1 MGPGSVEGRRGSFAS
16 LARPARFR
24 SAISRIFGVA
34 LTLSALSA
42 SAHQALP
49 QPPAQ
54 QPAQQ
59 PTTTPAPTVLTL
71 NDAFARAMEA
81 NRTFAAARAARAID
95 VAGVAA
101 AGQRANPE
109 ASVEYDKETPHW
121 AFAGAFPLDVY
132 NKRQRRVD
140 VANATV
146 AVTEAETARVAAEVR
161 AGVRHAY
168 YQVVAAN
175 RRVEITQ
182 EIEGIAT
189 RARDAAQERFQTG
202 AAPRLEALQAG
213 LALSQAQNDANAARG
228 ELTAARA
235 ELNALLSYPAGAAP
249 ALNDPLEGGAL
260 PPETAIT
267 QQALAGNAELQV
279 LDRQIAEAR
288 ARVSLAQANR
298 RPDPTVTATLTYDS
312 PPDFTWGW
320 RAAGNVAI
328 PIFTTGKPDVVVAQA
343 TLNKAIADRDA
354 AAAQLTGAVSAG
366 FARAAAARQAFDRY
380 QNEILPASVQVEQ
393 MAEESYRS
401 GQTGLPA
408 YLQAVQSARDIR
420 QRALQAGL
428 DYQLALADLEKAMGT
443 PLR

>member
-1 MGPGSVEGRRGSFAS
+1 MS
-16 LARPARFR
+16 RPAV
-24 SAISRIFGVA
+24 SAFVGGLIAFGTCA
-34 LTLSALSA
+34 AYA
-42 SAHQALP
+42 QM
-49 QPPAQ
+49 PAQ
-54 QPAQQ
+54 AAAQPAAQ
-59 PTTTPAPTVLTL
+59 PSTTPAPPVLTL
-71 NDAFARAMEA
+71 NDAFTRALEA

-95 VAGVAA
+95 VAGVNA

-121 AFAGAFPLDVY
+121 AFAGAFPLDIY
-132 NKRQRRVD
+132 NKRQRRID

-146 AVTEAETARVAAEVR
+146 AVTDAATARVAAEVR
-161 AGVRHAY
+161 ADVRHAY
-168 YQVVAAN
+168 YQAVAAN

-182 EIEGIAT
+182 ELEGIAT
-189 RARDAAQERFQTG
+189 RARDAAQERFQAG

-235 ELNALLSYPAGAAP
+235 ELNALLAYPADAAP
-249 ALNDPLEGGAL
+249 ALNDPLESGAL

-279 LDRQIAEAR
+279 LDRLIAEAR
-288 ARVSLAQANR
+288 ARVALAEANR
-298 RPDPTVTATLTYDS
+298 RPDPTLTATLTYDS

-328 PIFTTGKPDVVVAQA
+328 PIFTTGKPDIAVAQA
-343 TLNKAIADRDA
+343 TLTKTIADRDA
-354 AAAQLTGAVSAG
+354 RAAVLTGAISAA

-393 MAEESYRS
+393 MAEESYRA

-408 YLQAVQSARDIR
+408 YLQAVQNARDIR

-443 PLR
+443 SLR